1 MRQSTV
7 HDLET
12 ALHSQQQQYE
22 AELRSSNTEL
32 GRLRRELEEVENKA
46 GEGDRMVLQYR
57 HTVDGLKEDLD
68 RTQQLHKSAM
78 EQVMLILAVHAVTLY
93 ALTYRPCSEWQ
104 R

>member
-7 HDLET
+7 HELET

-22 AELRSSNTEL
+22 TELRSSNTEL
-32 GRLRRELEEVENKA
+32 GRLRRDLDEMESKA

-78 EQVMLILAVHAVTLY
+78 EQVTPTKHWTLEHTDHY
-93 ALTYRPCSEWQ
+93 
-104 R
+104 